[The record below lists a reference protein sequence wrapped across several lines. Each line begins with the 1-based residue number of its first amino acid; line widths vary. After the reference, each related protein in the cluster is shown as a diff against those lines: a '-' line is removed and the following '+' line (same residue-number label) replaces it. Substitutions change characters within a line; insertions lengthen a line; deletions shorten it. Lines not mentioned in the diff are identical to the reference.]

1 MPMNILHIIPSLAW
15 ERGGPSAVVRALAVH
30 QAAAGHSVAVLTTNQ
45 GARHGGQAIDL
56 GPGILVRQ
64 ENVFGPDRIA
74 FAPGFSRFVRAEM
87 RRADL
92 VHIHSIFTN
101 PVHVGLREAREV
113 GVPTI
118 LRPCGQ
124 LHRYSLGRSRWQ
136 KQIYLKLWG
145 RLVREACSAWHYTSN
160 SEAAGSWPWDAS
172 PRYVLPN
179 GIEPDEFDIDREEA
193 RRRLVQ
199 QRPEIADSPYVLFLG
214 RIHGKKRLDL
224 LLEAFVASAPR
235 RFKLVVAGPDEES
248 LWQGL
253 ARRFLATSENRSQVI
268 RYGTVTGREKVD
280 LLAGASLFALPSEH
294 ENFCIAALEALAVG
308 TPVLLSPHVDLT
320 ESASGQDF
328 IHTASLDVSL
338 WRDKLSSLLGDSS
351 DPSAD
356 SERARVWVRDNFSWG
371 YLSRQLIRRY
381 EWVIAGCPH
390 LNGSASASAALPASR
405 SVCEEVE

>member
-15 ERGGPSAVVRALAVH
+15 ERGGPSAVIRALAVH
-30 QAAAGHSVAVLTTNQ
+30 QATAGHSVAVLTTNQ
-45 GARHGGQAIDL
+45 GARQGGKAVEL
-56 GPGILVRQ
+56 GFGIRMRQ
-64 ENVFGPDRIA
+64 ESVFGPDRIA

-87 RRADL
+87 RRAD
-92 VHIHSIFTN
+92 VAHIHSIFTN

-145 RLVREACSAWHYTSN
+145 RLVREACRAWHYTSN

-172 PRYVLPN
+172 PRFVLPN
-179 GIEPDEFDIDREEA
+179 GIEPDEFDIDRGEA

-224 LLEAFVASAPR
+224 LLEAFVAASR
-235 RFKLVVAGPDEES
+235 NRFKLVVAGPDEEG
-248 LWQGL
+248 LWQSL
-253 ARRFLATSENRSQVI
+253 TRKFLATSENRSHVI
-268 RYGTVTGREKVD
+268 RYGAVTGREKVD

-320 ESASGQDF
+320 ESADGQEF
-328 IHTASLDVSL
+328 IHTTPLNVSL
-338 WRDKLSSLLGDSS
+338 WGDKLSSLLGASG
-351 DPSAD
+351 DPSAE
-356 SERARVWVRDNFSWG
+356 SARARVWVRDNFSWG
-371 YLSRQLIRRY
+371 YLSRQLMRRY

-390 LNGSASASAALPASR
+390 LNGSASVPGALRTSR
-405 SVCEEVE
+405 SVCEEVK